1 MTKFEQKTE
10 LLFRQYGK
18 EAIAAVADFSYERP
32 VSLLFFA
39 TPNQRKP

>member
-32 VSLLFFA
+32 VSLFCFC
-39 TPNQRKP
+39 PP